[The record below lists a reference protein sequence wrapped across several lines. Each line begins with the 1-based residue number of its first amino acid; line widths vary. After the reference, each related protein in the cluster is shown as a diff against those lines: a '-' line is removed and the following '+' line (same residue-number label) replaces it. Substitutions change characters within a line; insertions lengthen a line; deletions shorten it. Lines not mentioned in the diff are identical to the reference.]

1 MDFGRSDKGR
11 AWGDSTPR
19 SNVGRAPMFGELFHP
34 AAPRARVHFHR
45 ASAPSGSPAFA
56 MVLALRQRQQDAVVR
71 MLNLNAV
78 RGGLDAG
85 EAEVYKV
92 LIMDRFCF
100 NVIAPLVRVAELRRH
115 GVTLHLLLENERQ
128 PIPDVPAVY
137 FVQATE
143 ENVRR
148 LASDF
153 TGGLYDAYHL
163 NFSSSLPRPLL
174 ESLAAASVKA
184 RAANKVARVMD
195 QYINF
200 VSLGSDVFSLA
211 QPNTYVALNDPAA
224 ADRDV
229 EAAVAR
235 VVEGLFSVCAT
246 LGQPPIIRCPKGG
259 AAEMIAS
266 ELEKMIRD
274 HVSGK
279 GSGLFSDLGGGGRGG
294 GGLSTRRPLL
304 CLFDRNYDLATALQH
319 GWTYQPLV
327 HDALNMR
334 LNRVDIRGE
343 SVAEQAAGKKSYDL
357 EEDDPFWRD
366 HGDAEFP
373 KVAEEVEAE
382 LASYKR
388 AMADI
393 NDKTNSVGA
402 DDADVGANTQ
412 NLVSAVASLPELQ
425 ERKKIIDK
433 HTNIATALLSQ
444 IKARGLDE
452 YCAIEEDLLVGKGDK
467 AAVMGLLAA
476 TGRGT
481 PEDKLRLAV
490 IYVMSRTGDDAM
502 SPADAEALEGALRAS
517 GADGAALSFVKRM
530 ASLNA
535 RLDAA
540 TAGGAGAGAGDG
552 GDLLDWADKL
562 YGQSVN
568 AVAKGVKSLLSG
580 ERRLPLARAVESLM
594 ANQPSHETESF
605 ALFDPKAPRGAPA
618 PAPRQGDTPYHD
630 AVVFVVGGGNYL
642 EYQGVR
648 GLARRDRGGAGGGG
662 GGMGGGGFGG
672 AGAGARRSVVYG
684 ATEFV
689 TGAEFIE
696 QLGELGRKT
705 GR

>member
-1 MDFGRSDKGR
+1 M
-11 AWGDSTPR
+11 
-19 SNVGRAPMFGELFHP
+19 
-34 AAPRARVHFHR
+34 
-45 ASAPSGSPAFA
+45 
-56 MVLALRQRQQDAVVR
+56 
-71 MLNLNAV
+71 
-78 RGGLDAG
+78 
-85 EAEVYKV
+85 
-92 LIMDRFCF
+92 
-100 NVIAPLVRVAELRRH
+100 
-115 GVTLHLLLENERQ
+115 
-128 PIPDVPAVY
+128 
-137 FVQATE
+137 
-143 ENVRR
+143 
-148 LASDF
+148 
-153 TGGLYDAYHL
+153 
-163 NFSSSLPRPLL
+163 
-174 ESLAAASVKA
+174 
-184 RAANKVARVMD
+184 
-195 QYINF
+195 
-200 VSLGSDVFSLA
+200 
-211 QPNTYVALNDPAA
+211 
-224 ADRDV
+224 
-229 EAAVAR
+229 
-235 VVEGLFSVCAT
+235 
-246 LGQPPIIRCPKGG
+246 
-259 AAEMIAS
+259 
-266 ELEKMIRD
+266 
-274 HVSGK
+274 
-279 GSGLFSDLGGGGRGG
+279 
-294 GGLSTRRPLL
+294 
-304 CLFDRNYDLATALQH
+304 
-319 GWTYQPLV
+319 

-568 AVAKGVKSLLSG
+568 AVAKGVKSCSAASEGSARARGGVSDG
-580 ERRLPLARAVESLM
+580 EPTLARDGVVRVVRSE
-594 ANQPSHETESF
+594 
-605 ALFDPKAPRGAPA
+605 GAAGRPA
-618 PAPRQGDTPYHD
+618 PAPRQGDTPHHD
-630 AVVFVVGGGNYL
+630 AVVFVVGGGKL
-642 EYQGVR
+642 SRVPGGARTRAEGPRRGGRRWRRDGRGRLRRRGGGREEERGVR
-648 GLARRDRGGAGGGG
+648 RDGVCHGGGVHRTARRTREEDGALEVASQGSGRSARGE
-662 GGMGGGGFGG
+662 
-672 AGAGARRSVVYG
+672 ARGEARE
-684 ATEFV
+684 ATM
-689 TGAEFIE
+689 
-696 QLGELGRKT
+696 
-705 GR
+705 